1 VRCWT
6 GAASVLKTGRILP
19 APIKPEVRLTA
30 SFAATTESNAT
41 VRGLAAVA
49 AATFCYGSITPLA
62 PIAYDDGATPLTIV
76 ALRSAVFALAIG
88 AYLAYRGTGIN
99 LPRRAWFA
107 TVIFAGFMVVWAY
120 SYMASVAYI
129 PVSLAVLVF
138 FTFPLLVAVF
148 ASVTGHDRMTI
159 LKAAALLIAFAG
171 LALALGPSWGA
182 LDWRGVAFALG
193 ASVIG
198 ATAYIFVTPI
208 FRNYDLMQVS
218 FLTHVWMTLAAL
230 AYGLLAR
237 DFALPR
243 TMEGQWPVLA
253 VVILYVGAF
262 SFWALAMPLIGP
274 VRTAGMMNLEPVISI
289 ALAALILGERLTWVQ
304 LGGAVLV
311 LLALVLIARGPQAGR
326 RLEEAT

>member
-1 VRCWT
+1 MI
-6 GAASVLKTGRILP
+6 AS
-19 APIKPEVRLTA
+19 TA
-30 SFAATTESNAT
+30 
-41 VRGLAAVA
+41 
-49 AATFCYGSITPLA
+49 CYGSITPLA

-76 ALRSAVFALAIG
+76 ALRSAVFVLAIG
-88 AYLAYRGTGIN
+88 TYLAFTGSGIN

-107 TVIFAGFMVVWAY
+107 TAIFAGFMVVWAY
-120 SYMASVAYI
+120 SYMASVAFI

-138 FTFPLLVAVF
+138 FTFPLLVAVL
-148 ASVTGHDRMTI
+148 ASVTGHDRMTVF
-159 LKAAALLIAFAG
+159 KAIALLIAFAG
-171 LALALGPSWGA
+171 LALALGPSWGT
-182 LDWRGVAFALG
+182 LDWRGVAFAL
-193 ASVIG
+193 AAAAIG

-208 FRNYDLMQVS
+208 FRDYDLMQVS

-237 DFALPR
+237 DFALPHS
-243 TMEGQWPVLA
+243 MAGQLPVLL
-253 VVILYVGAF
+253 VVVLYVGAF

-289 ALAALILGERLTWVQ
+289 ALAALILGERLTWLQ

-311 LLALVLIARGPQAGR
+311 LIALVLIARTPNPGR

>member
-1 VRCWT
+1 V
-6 GAASVLKTGRILP
+6 V
-19 APIKPEVRLTA
+19 
-30 SFAATTESNAT
+30 
-41 VRGLAAVA
+41 
-49 AATFCYGSITPLA
+49 AATFCYGAITPFA

-88 AYLAYRGTGIN
+88 AFLAFRGDGIT

-107 TVIFAGFMVVWAY
+107 TMIFAGFMVLWAY

-138 FTFPLLVAVF
+138 FTFPLLVAVL
-148 ASVTGHDRMTI
+148 AAITGHERMTI
-159 LKAAALLIAFAG
+159 FKAVALVVAFAG
-171 LALALGPSWGA
+171 LTLALGPSWGT
-182 LDWRGVAFALG
+182 LDWRGVAFAL
-193 ASVIG
+193 AAAVIG
-198 ATAYIFVTPI
+198 ASAYIFVTPI

-230 AYGLLAR
+230 TYGLIAR

-243 TMEGQWPVLA
+243 SMEGQLPVLI
-253 VVILYVGAF
+253 VIVLYVGAF

-304 LGGAVLV
+304 LGGAALVLV
-311 LLALVLIARGPQAGR
+311 ALVLIARGPNPGR

>member
-1 VRCWT
+1 M
-6 GAASVLKTGRILP
+6 I
-19 APIKPEVRLTA
+19 
-30 SFAATTESNAT
+30 
-41 VRGLAAVA
+41 
-49 AATFCYGSITPLA
+49 AATFCYGAITPFA

-88 AYLAYRGTGIN
+88 AYLAFRGGGIT

-107 TVIFAGFMVVWAY
+107 TMVFAGFMVLWAY

-138 FTFPLLVAVF
+138 FTFPLLVALL
-148 ASVTGHDRMTI
+148 ASITGHDRMTVF
-159 LKAAALLIAFAG
+159 KAVALIVAFAG
-171 LALALGPSWGA
+171 LALALGPSWGT
-182 LDWRGVAFALG
+182 LDWRGVAFAL
-193 ASVIG
+193 AAAVIG
-198 ATAYIFVTPI
+198 ACAYIFITPV
-208 FRNYDLMQVS
+208 FQNYDLMQVS

-243 TMEGQWPVLA
+243 TMAGQLPVLI
-253 VVILYVGAF
+253 VVVLYIGAF

-304 LGGAVLV
+304 LGGAALV
-311 LLALVLIARGPQAGR
+311 LLALILIARAPNAGR
-326 RLEEAT
+326 RLEEAP

>member
-1 VRCWT
+1 MPQ
-6 GAASVLKTGRILP
+6 ASLRRVDSRLRP
-19 APIKPEVRLTA
+19 VPSEVCLTA
-30 SFAATTESNAT
+30 NFAATTESNRT
-41 VRGLAAVA
+41 VRGVAAVVA
-49 AATFCYGSITPLA
+49 STICYGSITPLA

-88 AYLAYRGTGIN
+88 GFLAFTGTGIN

-107 TVIFAGFMVVWAY
+107 TMIFAGFMVLWAY

-138 FTFPLLVAVF
+138 FTFPLLVAIL
-148 ASVTGHDRMTI
+148 ASITGHDRMT
-159 LKAAALLIAFAG
+159 LFKAVALIIAFAG
-171 LALALGPSWGA
+171 LALALGPSWGT
-182 LDWRGVAFALG
+182 LDWRGVAFALAAAG
-193 ASVIG
+193 IG
-198 ATAYIFVTPI
+198 ATAYIFITPI
-208 FRNYDLMQVS
+208 FRDYDLMQVS
-218 FLTHVWMTLAAL
+218 FLTHIWMTLAAL

-243 TMEGQWPVLA
+243 TMEGQLPVLL

-304 LGGAVLV
+304 LGGAALV
-311 LLALVLIARGPQAGR
+311 LLALVLIARAPSAR
-326 RLEEAT
+326 HSYEDTA